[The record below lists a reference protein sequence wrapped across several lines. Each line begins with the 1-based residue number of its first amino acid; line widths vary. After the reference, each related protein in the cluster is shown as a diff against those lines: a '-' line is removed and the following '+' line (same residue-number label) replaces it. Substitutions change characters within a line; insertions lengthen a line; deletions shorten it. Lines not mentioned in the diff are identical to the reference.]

1 MTSFKH
7 QNNVTPSIAITDV
20 TFDHFSVAIDVIAV
34 RAFRTVTLLFHII
47 RFFSI
52 GSIGKVCSNY
62 IFDLLG
68 DDLLLLVSTLKEI

>member
-1 MTSFKH
+1 M
-7 QNNVTPSIAITDV
+7 
-20 TFDHFSVAIDVIAV
+20 
-34 RAFRTVTLLFHII
+34 TLLFHIT
-47 RFFSI
+47 RFFNI